1 MNNTEDNNYDAV
13 NQQQQQVI
21 VNEED
26 YVEMIDQ

>member
-13 NQQQQQVI
+13 NQQQQQLI